1 MPGYWDYYRPGGK
14 DMKAER
20 AAEAIKGMKIRG
32 AAEIARTG
40 AEALKEEAVVFKS
53 GDIED
58 LRSRLNVARET
69 LLASRPTAVS
79 LSNAVNS
86 VLRGSAIASTVD
98 ELRQLVITNADGFV
112 QRSKDAIG
120 IIGRFGAGRLR
131 DGDKVL
137 THCNSKA
144 ALAAIIHAH
153 KDGKRLDVYATES
166 RPWRQGLLTV
176 KDLSDAGVEAS
187 LIVDSAAR
195 WVMKRMDAVVV
206 GADTVC
212 SNGAVVNKIGTSQIA
227 LVAHES
233 RVPMM
238 VCAETFKFSPRTLYG
253 ELVEIEERGSSEI
266 VKEGEVPPGTKV
278 LNPVFDATTPEYI
291 DAIVTEVGVIPP
303 FAAYEIIIK
312 ELGQEALFEGG
323 GTGR

>member
-1 MPGYWDYYRPGGK
+1 MRS
-14 DMKAER
+14 EQ
-20 AAEAIKGMKIRG
+20 AAEAIKCMRIRG

-40 AEALKEEAVVFKS
+40 AEALKEEAIAFK
-53 GDIED
+53 GKD
-58 LRSRLNVARET
+58 LAAFRSRMGAAKQT

-86 VLRGSAIASTVD
+86 VFKNTANASSV
-98 ELRQLVITNADGFV
+98 EEFRHLVIANADDFV
-112 QRSKDAIG
+112 KRSREAIG

-144 ALAAIIHAH
+144 ALAAIIEAH
-153 KDGKRLDVYATES
+153 RERKRLEVYATES

-176 KDLSDAGVEAS
+176 KDLSDAGIEAS

-227 LVAHES
+227 LVAHEA

-278 LNPVFDATTPEYI
+278 LNPVFDATPPEYI

-323 GTGR
+323 REGR